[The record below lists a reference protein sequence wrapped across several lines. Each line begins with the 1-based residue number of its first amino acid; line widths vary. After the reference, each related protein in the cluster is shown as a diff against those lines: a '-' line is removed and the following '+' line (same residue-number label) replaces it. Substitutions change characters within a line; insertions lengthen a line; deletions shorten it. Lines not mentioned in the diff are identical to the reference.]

1 MDSLSSR
8 FHSAL
13 IEEIAAMSTPKTVR
27 LGFVGA
33 GYMGQLAH
41 IENYWKMPGV
51 ELVALAEGRPKT
63 AALVART
70 YGIAETYG
78 HHSEM
83 LRKANLD
90 AVVAI
95 LPFSLNAEVVEDA
108 LNAGKHVITEKPQV
122 NTSPKGHELIALA
135 KKKNVIYQVGYMK
148 RFDPGVRWAKAKIAE
163 WKASGVY
170 GPMIAMRIWCSHGSW
185 NWFREPVL
193 NAGDDA
199 IQYPSKLEAKTAW
212 MAEDTWNWNGHQG
225 WTNYY
230 SHQTNLARY
239 VAGEDYKLE
248 YAKRMD
254 QPSGRS
260 HLILCDFEQSHANLL
275 LEFTGHR
282 HNHWDEGF
290 EVRFPRATLHAKVPA
305 PLASRQASEI
315 RAYEFPEKGEARE
328 TKPFLEPIDGFA
340 AQARQFIACI
350 RGEEQPL
357 SPASDAV
364 KEVEFSEA
372 LMKVY
377 QDQKK

>member
-1 MDSLSSR
+1 
-8 FHSAL
+8 
-13 IEEIAAMSTPKTVR
+13 MSTASPAPKTVR

-41 IENYWKMPGV
+41 IENYWKLPGV

-63 AALVART
+63 AALVAKT

-83 LRKANLD
+83 LAKSKLD

-95 LPFSLNAEVVEDA
+95 TPFSLNAELVEDA

-122 NTSPKGHELIALA
+122 NTATKGHELIALA
-135 KKKNVIYQVGYMK
+135 KKKGVVYQVGYMK
-148 RFDPGVRWAKAKIAE
+148 RFDPGNRWARAKVAE
-163 WKASGVY
+163 WKADPATW
-170 GPMIAMRIWCSHGSW
+170 GPMISMRIWCAHGAW
-185 NWFREPVL
+185 TWYREPAL
-193 NAGDDA
+193 NAGDEPA
-199 IQYPSKLEAKTAW
+199 KYPSKLEPRIDW
-212 MAEDTWNWNGHQG
+212 MKEDTWNWNGHQG

-239 VAGEDYKLE
+239 IAGEDYKIE
-248 YAKRMD
+248 YAKRID
-254 QPSGRS
+254 QSSGRS
-260 HLILCDFEQSHANLL
+260 HMVLCDFEQSHANLL
-275 LEFTGHR
+275 LEFTGHK
-282 HNHWDEGF
+282 HNYWDEGY
-290 EVRFPRATLHAKVPA
+290 EVRFPRATLSVKVPA
-305 PLASRQASEI
+305 PLAVQQVAEV

-328 TKPFLEPIDGFA
+328 TRPFVEPIDGFA

-364 KEVEFSEA
+364 KEVEFSEQ
-372 LMKVY
+372 LMRLY
-377 QDQKK
+377 QDGKRSPA